1 MSSRSSILS
10 LVNSD
15 YVFGTCYHVTTYVQA
30 YGTFCIY
37 LFFGFMFRFRLVG
50 SMIRVIPPVRKR
62 SLVEVNQVI
71 QALSSLYEY

>member
-15 YVFGTCYHVTTYVQA
+15 YVFGTCYHVTIQA
-30 YGTFCIY
+30 YSTFCIY

>member
-1 MSSRSSILS
+1 
-10 LVNSD
+10 
-15 YVFGTCYHVTTYVQA
+15 
-30 YGTFCIY
+30 
-37 LFFGFMFRFRLVG
+37 MFRFRLVG

>member
-1 MSSRSSILS
+1 MF
-10 LVNSD
+10 
-15 YVFGTCYHVTTYVQA
+15 FGTCYHVTLYIVITNKHTA
-30 YGTFCIY
+30 LTFYIY